1 MRGTARNTSSARAP
15 VALLGC
21 AALLALTLRAM
32 AQDPIE
38 NVPTEPAEVPRPITL
53 RVMTFNVWYGGE
65 QVSLAKVGEAIRAA
79 EADIVGVQEA
89 DENLD
94 AIAAAAGMTFVDPRR
109 RLISRWPI
117 FDSGTGERT
126 ERDRAPYSVTALDR
140 NAIHAWVMVQPGKV
154 VAVANVHL
162 SNEPSGIGLAREGRP
177 LEEVLAAEQA
187 SRVVEV
193 QPLAALGQL
202 AAAGTPVFL
211 TGDFNTPS
219 HRDWT
224 EAVRRARPEIP
235 YAVDWPA
242 MRLLEDAGLRD
253 SFREAYPDAV
263 SRPGFTWTPGTP
275 HPVMPRGEGR
285 DRIDYV
291 LTAGRTETIS
301 SLIVGEQGGPDVDIA
316 VSPWPSD
323 HRALVS
329 TFEVVPIDAPP
340 MISVTPR
347 KVTTGESFLVRT
359 YDPFGE
365 DWTALVVRRGAGP
378 AAAITGVRK
387 MPHSYQRTIPL
398 SSHGLEP
405 GYYDAILVGDEG
417 EVLARDA
424 FAVAARGAR
433 PEVAPVEGTVRVGAP
448 IRVRWRNAPGDLRDW
463 IGLYK
468 AGETDVT
475 QYLGFTYTDALFVGE
490 KVVAPDE
497 ADRPWPP
504 GDYELRLMHDET
516 YVELASAR
524 IKIAP

>member
-1 MRGTARNTSSARAP
+1 VPIAREGPLRAL
-15 VALLGC
+15 ALALCSLAPSMIAC
-21 AALLALTLRAM
+21 AA
-32 AQDPIE
+32 DD
-38 NVPTEPAEVPRPITL
+38 EPVTL

-89 DENLD
+89 DGNLD
-94 AIAAAAGMTFVDPRR
+94 AIAAAAGMSYVDPRR
-109 RLISRWPI
+109 RLLSRWPI
-117 FDSGTGERT
+117 FDSGAGERT
-126 ERDRAPYSVTALDR
+126 ERDAAPYSVTGLDR

-162 SNEPSGIGLAREGRP
+162 SSEPSGTALARRGAP
-177 LEEVLAAEQA
+177 LAEVLAAEEA
-187 SRVVEV
+187 THVIEAR
-193 QPLAALGQL
+193 PLAALGL
-202 AAAGTPVFL
+202 LGADGTPVFL
-211 TGDFNTPS
+211 TGDFNAPS
-219 HRDWT
+219 HQDWT

-235 YAVDWPA
+235 YAVEWPA
-242 MRLLEDAGLRD
+242 MRLLADAGLRD

-263 SRPGFTWTPGTP
+263 ARPGFTWTPGAP
-275 HPVMPRGEGR
+275 HPVLPRGEGP

-301 SLIVGEQGGPDVDIA
+301 ALIVGEQGGPDVDIA

-329 TFEVVPIDAPP
+329 TFEVVPIAAPP

-347 KVTTGESFLVRT
+347 RVTAGEAFLVRT

-378 AAAITGVRK
+378 ATALTGVRE
-387 MPHSYQRTIPL
+387 MPHSYQRAIPL

-405 GYYDAILVGDEG
+405 GYYDAILVGDAG

-433 PEVAPVEGTVRVGAP
+433 PEVAPVEGTARAGMP

-475 QYLGFTYTDALFVGE
+475 RYLGFAYTDALFVGE
-490 KVVAPDE
+490 RVVAPDE
-497 ADRPWPP
+497 ANQPLPP
-504 GDYELRLMHDET
+504 GEYEIRLMHDET
-516 YVELASAR
+516 YVVLASAR
-524 IKIAP
+524 FKIAP

>member
-1 MRGTARNTSSARAP
+1 MPLARGCSWVRA
-15 VALLGC
+15 VVLALP
-21 AALLALTLRAM
+21 LLAMGFPVCAEE
-32 AQDPIE
+32 DIP
-38 NVPTEPAEVPRPITL
+38 VPAEDQKPLTL

-89 DENLD
+89 DGNLE
-94 AIAAAAGMTFVDPRR
+94 AIAAAAGMSYVDPRR
-109 RLISRWPI
+109 RLLSRWPI

-126 ERDRAPYSVTALDR
+126 ERDAAPYSVTALDR

-162 SNEPSGIGLAREGRP
+162 SNEPSGIGLARQGRP
-177 LEEVLAAEQA
+177 LDEVLAAEQA
-187 SRVVEV
+187 SRVIEAR
-193 QPLAALGQL
+193 PLAALGRL
-202 AAAGTPVFL
+202 AADGTPVFL

-219 HRDWT
+219 HHDWT
-224 EAVRRARPEIP
+224 EAVRRARPEVP

-242 MRLLEDAGLRD
+242 MRVLEEAGLRD

-263 SRPGFTWTPGTP
+263 ARPGFTWTPGAP
-275 HPVMPRGEGR
+275 HPVPPRGEGR

-291 LTAGRTETIS
+291 LTAGRTETIY

-323 HRALVS
+323 HRAVVT
-329 TFEVVPIDAPP
+329 TFEVVPNEAPP

-347 KVTTGESFLVRT
+347 KVTVGEAFLVRT

-378 AAAITGVRK
+378 AAALTGVRE
-387 MPHSYQRTIPL
+387 MPHSYQRAIPL
-398 SSHGLEP
+398 SSQGLEP
-405 GYYDAILVGDEG
+405 GYYDAILVGDAG
-417 EVLARDA
+417 EVLTRDA

-433 PEVAPVEGTVRVGAP
+433 PELAPVESTVRAGAP

-468 AGETDVT
+468 AGEIDVT
-475 QYLGFTYTDALFVGE
+475 RYLGFAYTDALFVGE
-490 KVVAPDE
+490 TALTPGE
-497 ADRPWPP
+497 ADVPLAP
-504 GDYELRLMHDET
+504 GDYELRLLHDET
-516 YVELASAR
+516 YVVLASAR
-524 IKIAP
+524 VRIVR